1 MKGILRRFILAAFAV
16 CLNGCGAQPEAMVAS
31 PQPPMSEGQLARLNP
46 AVLPKGPLSCVPYAR
61 LVTGLPIRGD
71 AWTWW
76 AKANGAYLRGLQPQ
90 VGSVLV
96 FKRTQRLQRGHV
108 SVVAR
113 IINAREILVTHANW
127 GSTPSSR
134 GKVSH
139 DVRVADVS
147 PANNWSEVK
156 VWNEYTGSFGRT
168 YPTYGF
174 IYRPAA
180 TQPAAVSTLPPSA
193 GPLAGG

>member
-1 MKGILRRFILAAFAV
+1 MKGIVCKFILAAFAV
-16 CLNGCGAQPEAMVAS
+16 CLSGCSPQPEPMVAS
-31 PQPPMSEGQLARLNP
+31 PPPISEGQFARLDP

-76 AKANGAYLRGLQPQ
+76 AKADGAYLRGLRPQ

-113 IINAREILVTHANW
+113 IVNGREILVTHANW

-134 GKVSH
+134 GKVTS
-139 DVRVADVS
+139 DVRVTDMS

-168 YPTYGF
+168 YPAYGF

-180 TQPAAVSTLPPSA
+180 TQPAAVSALPSSDE
-193 GPLAGG
+193 PLAGG

>member
-1 MKGILRRFILAAFAV
+1 MKGIICKLILAGFAV
-16 CLNGCGAQPEAMVAS
+16 FLSGCSSQPESMVAS
-31 PQPPMSEGQLARLNP
+31 PPPVSEGQLARLDP

-61 LVTGLPIRGD
+61 LVTGIPIRGD
-71 AWTWW
+71 ARTWW
-76 AKANGAYLRGLQPQ
+76 AQADGAFLRGLRPQ

-113 IINAREILVTHANW
+113 IVNAREILVTHANW

-134 GKVSH
+134 GKVTN
-139 DVRVADVS
+139 DVRVTDVS
-147 PANNWSEVK
+147 RNNDWSEVK

-168 YPTYGF
+168 YPTFGF

-180 TQPAAVSTLPPSA
+180 TQPAAASAVPSSREPP
-193 GPLAGG
+193 AGG

>member
-1 MKGILRRFILAAFAV
+1 MKGIVGKFILAAFAV
-16 CLNGCGAQPEAMVAS
+16 CLSGCSPQPEPMVAS
-31 PQPPMSEGQLARLNP
+31 PPPVSEGQLARLDP

-61 LVTGLPIRGD
+61 LVTGIPIRGD

-76 AKANGAYLRGLQPQ
+76 AKADGAYLRGLRPQ

-113 IINAREILVTHANW
+113 IVNAREILVTHANW

-134 GKVSH
+134 GKVTS
-139 DVRVADVS
+139 DVRVTDVS

-180 TQPAAVSTLPPSA
+180 TQPAELSALPSSDN
-193 GPLAGG
+193 PLVGG

>member
-1 MKGILRRFILAAFAV
+1 MKGIVCKFILAAFAV
-16 CLNGCGAQPEAMVAS
+16 CLGGCSAQPEPVAAS
-31 PQPPMSEGQLARLNP
+31 PPASESQLTFLDP
-46 AVLPKGPLSCVPYAR
+46 AGLPKGPLQCVPYAR

-76 AKANGAYLRGLQPQ
+76 AKADGAYLRGSRPQ

-108 SVVAR
+108 SVVVR
-113 IINAREILVTHANW
+113 IVNAREILVTHANW
-127 GSTPSSR
+127 SSTPSSR
-134 GKVSH
+134 GKVTS
-139 DVRVADVS
+139 DVRVTDVS
-147 PANNWSEVK
+147 SANDWSEVK

-180 TQPAAVSTLPPSA
+180 TQPAAVSALPSPDDA
-193 GPLAGG
+193 LAGG

>member
-1 MKGILRRFILAAFAV
+1 MKGISCKFILAAFAV
-16 CLNGCGAQPEAMVAS
+16 CLSGCSPQPEPMVAS
-31 PQPPMSEGQLARLNP
+31 PPPATDSQLTRFDA
-46 AVLPKGPLSCVPYAR
+46 AALPKGPLSCVPYAR

-76 AKANGAYLRGLQPQ
+76 AKADGAYLRGLRPQ
-90 VGSVLV
+90 VGAVLV

-113 IINAREILVTHANW
+113 IVNGREILVTHANW

-134 GKVSH
+134 GKVTS
-139 DVRVADVS
+139 DVRVTDVS

-180 TQPAAVSTLPPSA
+180 TQPAAVSALPSSDE
-193 GPLAGG
+193 PLAGG